1 MVVGVLSLA
10 ACGSAGSPDQA
21 QAPSAAPSPLTP
33 SSSEPAPTS
42 SFEPNAYVLY
52 IVDGDTIEVDI
63 DDVQESVRLVG
74 IDTPEKTGGYRPA
87 ECYGDEAS
95 ARMKE
100 LIHPGDGVYLELDQ
114 EARDRYGRLL
124 AYVYR
129 ASDGMFLNLEMVAEG
144 YAAAY
149 RYEPNV
155 FHASEFAEA
164 QSYAQD
170 LRIGLWRA
178 CGGPD
183 LVLDGS

>member
-1 MVVGVLSLA
+1 VAGALFLV
-10 ACGSAGSPDQA
+10 ACGTPADTTVPAASVPTPATSASTATTSPAGS
-21 QAPSAAPSPLTP
+21 L
-33 SSSEPAPTS
+33 
-42 SFEPNAYVLY
+42 EPNAEVLY
-52 IVDGDTIEVDI
+52 VVDGDTIEVDI
-63 DDVQESVRLVG
+63 DDVQETVRLVG

-100 LIHPGDGVYLELDQ
+100 LLHPGDGVYLELDQ

-129 ASDGMFLNLEMVAEG
+129 ASDGMFVNLELVAEG

-164 QSYAQD
+164 QGYAQD
-170 LRIGLWRA
+170 LGIGLWRT

-183 LVLDGS
+183 LVLEGS